1 MLGLFFAFFI
11 GCFAPKGATETG
23 TIETGVDTAE
33 VVSPITW
40 EECSYRIGEHICNL
54 QLTDSN
60 GRDFVLYEHY
70 GRPIIIDLS
79 AEWCSVCKYT
89 ADQGEQFMED
99 WKDQDLLWVTILM
112 ENDEGEAPNAA
123 DMAEWLN
130 ISNGQNSVL
139 LYGSR
144 DLIDPAAENGFPI
157 SGWPTF
163 VIINED
169 LQIYHAFAGWS
180 KEYLEQVLTD
190 MLIIQQ

>member
-1 MLGLFFAFFI
+1 MISLLF
-11 GCFAPKGATETG
+11 GCLLSCFGPKTATETG
-23 TIETGVDTAE
+23 NVETGVETS
-33 VVSPITW
+33 SPITW
-40 EECSYRIGEHICNL
+40 DECSFRIGDHICNL
-54 QLTDSN
+54 ELIDSN
-60 GRDFVLYEHY
+60 GQEFKLYENH

-79 AEWCSVCKYT
+79 AEWCGICKNT
-89 ADQGEQFMED
+89 ADVGEEFMARWAD
-99 WKDQDLLWVTILM
+99 HDLLWVNILM
-112 ENDEGEAPNAA
+112 ENDQGQPPDAT
-123 DMAEWLN
+123 DISEWLA
-130 ISNGQNSVL
+130 ISNAQNSVL

-144 DLIDPAAENGFPI
+144 DLIDPAAVNGFPI